1 MNFHF
6 SANSNLNVH
15 ILILS
20 PKIEVF
26 PQRVETVKQVEKRK
40 GKAINSMTL
49 CENFIHQH
57 LLSISAVLQAQM

>member
-1 MNFHF
+1 MLSECFLIRKEDLENKDSKQPTSMNFHF

-26 PQRVETVKQVEKRK
+26 PQRVETEKQVESD
-40 GKAINSMTL
+40 N
-49 CENFIHQH
+49 NH
-57 LLSISAVLQAQM
+57 